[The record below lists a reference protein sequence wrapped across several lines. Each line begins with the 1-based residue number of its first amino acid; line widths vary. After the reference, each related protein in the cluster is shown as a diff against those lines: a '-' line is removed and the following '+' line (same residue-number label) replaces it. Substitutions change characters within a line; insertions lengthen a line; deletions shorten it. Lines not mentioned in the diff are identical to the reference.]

1 MQRDRCP
8 FTFLKTGQQAK
19 NRSYGNGKE
28 FRYGQKYNIR
38 TADHEK
44 YVSVLRD
51 RLGKNPTIQ
60 DLNALRT
67 YWGKLQGFETKVGRR
82 SRWKWSVVDILR
94 SQCPD
99 PNVLVDRIRERFGDK
114 FIQCHPRV
122 RTEAVVPDGQ
132 GKVAT
137 MRTPDMP
144 SETAGFEFHPP
155 QPQWPTVTCTDQPSF
170 PVQVANADA
179 STISPSQEVVR
190 LQDPSLLATFD
201 LYGSSGPLPLQNT
214 DGGYEEDKDDVE
226 SPNLSPGDEAA
237 PESEPQVRPR
247 PKWRFPSIKEIPF
260 NPLRP
265 QPTEDVGL
273 ITLLNTQPKW

>member
-1 MQRDRCP
+1 MQCDRNP
-8 FTFLKTGQQAK
+8 YTFLVNSQQAK

-28 FRYGQKYNIR
+28 SRYGQRYNIR
-38 TADHEK
+38 TPEHEN
-44 YVSVLRD
+44 YVSVLRE
-51 RLGKNPTIQ
+51 RLGKNPTIH

-67 YWGKLQGFETKVGRR
+67 YWGRIEGFETKVGRR

-99 PNVLVDRIRERFGDK
+99 PNILIDRIKARFGDK

-122 RTEAVVPDGQ
+122 RTEAVVPGGQ

-137 MRTPDMP
+137 IRTPDPP
-144 SETAGFEFHPP
+144 SEPTGIVFHPL
-155 QPQWPTVTCTDQPSF
+155 QPQWPTVTCTDHPSF
-170 PVQVANADA
+170 AIQETNADA
-179 STISPSQEVVR
+179 SSISSQEVVR
-190 LQDPSLLATFD
+190 LQDPSLLATFGI
-201 LYGSSGPLPLQNT
+201 YGSSGPLPLQSGDAGN
-214 DGGYEEDKDDVE
+214 EEEEADVE
-226 SPNLSPGDEAA
+226 PPKESDGDETAPA
-237 PESEPQVRPR
+237 PEPRARPM
-247 PKWRFPSIKEIPF
+247 WRFPSIKEIPF